1 MSIVNLDESENLLL
15 ERKEITAVL
24 KNQNGI
30 ISRRN
35 AAKLIA
41 EKLSVND
48 NLVYTVSLINS
59 SGSNETVGTFYV
71 YSSEDDAKSIN
82 KIIKRRNF
90 PEEAKP
96 AKEAKPAEEA
106 KD

>member
-24 KNQNGI
+24 TNQNGI

-41 EKLSVND
+41 EKLSVDD
-48 NLVYTVSLINS
+48 NLVYTVSLLNS
-59 SGSNETVGTFYV
+59 SGSNETIGTFYV

-96 AKEAKPAEEA
+96 AKEAKN
-106 KD
+106 